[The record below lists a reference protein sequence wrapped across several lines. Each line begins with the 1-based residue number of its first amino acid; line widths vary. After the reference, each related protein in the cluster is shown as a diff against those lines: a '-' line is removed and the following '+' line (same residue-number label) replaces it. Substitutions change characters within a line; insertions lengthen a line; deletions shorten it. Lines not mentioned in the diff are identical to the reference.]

1 MVCFDQ
7 ISHTNLQNLIS
18 YKVMVH
24 LSILK
29 ILHMLLHS
37 AVYKWTLFIK
47 NRPNLMKFVMQC
59 EDLSLDFFSIFILT
73 GCSSVVKLF
82 KNWALL
88 FQILQLVGNY
98 PIMLSCHSCLFLLL
112 ILQD

>member
-1 MVCFDQ
+1 MISSSTHPTITMVCFDQ

-37 AVYKWTLFIK
+37 TVYKWTLFIK
-47 NRPNLMKFVMQC
+47 NRPNLIKFVMQC
-59 EDLSLDFFSIFILT
+59 KDLSLDFF
-73 GCSSVVKLF
+73 LF
-82 KNWALL
+82 SYWLAVP
-88 FQILQLVGNY
+88 QL
-98 PIMLSCHSCLFLLL
+98 
-112 ILQD
+112 